1 MNRAKDEETFNK
13 IVHLINDFKGYYE
26 RNHQVC
32 YEKPSPGNKAG
43 GITTLE
49 DKSLGCTQ
57 KPEPRMWSMC

>member
-32 YEKPSPGNKAG
+32 YEIQAQE
-43 GITTLE
+43 IR
-49 DKSLGCTQ
+49 LGELQ
-57 KPEPRMWSMC
+57 PLKINH